1 MAPPLRVLSFGD
13 EITARFVP
21 GAIASVAL
29 PRPSECLT
37 RRPPVGWHPIALAT
51 TGPWE
56 EWMNQDNRRM
66 ATSRRAMLILGA
78 TGLTAP
84 ALAQPPWPAGAV
96 RFIGIFPAGASTDQ
110 LSRIWC
116 NRMSEVT
123 GQSFVVENRSGSGG
137 NIGTEAIARSMPDGT
152 TIGLGSVSSLAI
164 APTLYRR
171 LAFDVTRDF
180 TYICGLW
187 QLPNLLVVRP
197 DLPVHSVPDLVALCR
212 QDPGRYS
219 FGSSGAGTTLHIA
232 GEMFKQLAGVT
243 ILHVP
248 YRGGAPAY
256 TDLMGGRLD
265 MMFGNIP
272 EALRLAREGKLR
284 ALAVTGAGRS
294 SQAPDVPAM
303 NEFLHG
309 YEINSWGS
317 AIGPAGI
324 PPAIVARM
332 AELGRRAV
340 ESPQVSERYESAG
353 ATAWWVGPEG
363 LADFRADNETRFAP
377 LIRASGAV
385 VE

>member
-1 MAPPLRVLSFGD
+1 
-13 EITARFVP
+13 
-21 GAIASVAL
+21 
-29 PRPSECLT
+29 
-37 RRPPVGWHPIALAT
+37 
-51 TGPWE
+51 
-56 EWMNQDNRRM
+56 MNQDDRPL
-66 ATSRRAMLILGA
+66 ATRRRAMLMLGA
-78 TGLTAP
+78 TTLAAP
-84 ALAQPPWPAGAV
+84 AIAQTAWPSSPVRYVAV
-96 RFIGIFPAGASTDQ
+96 FPAGASTDQ

-116 NRMSEVT
+116 NRMGEIT

-137 NIGTEAIARSMPDGT
+137 NIGTEVIARSTPDGT

-171 LAFDVTRDF
+171 LAFDVMRDF

-197 DLPVHSVPDLVALCR
+197 DLPARTIPELVALCR
-212 QDPGRYS
+212 AEPGRYS

-232 GEMFKQLAGVT
+232 GEMFKHFAEVN

-265 MMFGNIP
+265 MVFGNIP
-272 EALRLAREGKLR
+272 EALRLVREGKLR
-284 ALAVTGAGRS
+284 ALAVTGAERS
-294 SQAPDVPAM
+294 PQAPEIPTM
-303 NEFLHG
+303 KEFWPG
-309 YEINSWGS
+309 FEINSWGS

-324 PPAIVARM
+324 PPAMVARM
-332 AELGRRAV
+332 AEVGREAV
-340 ESPQVSERYESAG
+340 ESPQVRQRYEAAG
-353 ATAWWVGPEG
+353 ATAWWAGPEA
-363 LADFRADNETRFAP
+363 LADFRRDNEMRFAP